1 MLSRSH
7 PIRGTVDCIPL
18 VAVGKKWLRAQM
30 PVGTFEFVRLFW
42 VICTTRVFGLRD
54 RLMRVRRSFF
64 SVYAAL
70 ALVAAVGFGGGP
82 AKSGRD
88 DIQVDDAWVRES
100 PLGGNSGGGYMR
112 IVNNGKEADRLLSAT
127 SPVAK
132 SIVLKQ
138 MSYVGDTLQ
147 TRELPKGIEI
157 AAGETVLMRWEAYH
171 LLFVGLKE
179 PFKRDGTF
187 EAVLNFEKA
196 GEVTVKF
203 GVRPR
208 VYW

>member
-1 MLSRSH
+1 
-7 PIRGTVDCIPL
+7 
-18 VAVGKKWLRAQM
+18 
-30 PVGTFEFVRLFW
+30 
-42 VICTTRVFGLRD
+42 
-54 RLMRVRRSFF
+54 
-64 SVYAAL
+64 
-70 ALVAAVGFGGGP
+70 
-82 AKSGRD
+82 
-88 DIQVDDAWVRES
+88 
-100 PLGGNSGGGYMR
+100 
-112 IVNNGKEADRLLSAT
+112 
-127 SPVAK
+127 
-132 SIVLKQ
+132 

-196 GEVTVKF
+196 GDVTVTF

-208 VYW
+208 VDW